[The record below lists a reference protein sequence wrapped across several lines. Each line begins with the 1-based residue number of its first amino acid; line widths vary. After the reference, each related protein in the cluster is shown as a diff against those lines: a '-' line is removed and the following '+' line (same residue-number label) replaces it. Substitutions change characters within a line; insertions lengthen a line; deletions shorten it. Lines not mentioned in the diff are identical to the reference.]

1 MGLTE
6 KGIFKSFPFLKIAL
20 PLIIIIVW
28 AVLSALIDNPF
39 ILPDISSVLNVLLDP
54 FSDIQGSGS
63 LFGNAMISLGRVVLG
78 FSVACILAIPL
89 GIVMGRSERV
99 HDFFDSA
106 VQMFRPIP
114 PLAWVPLALVWFRIG
129 LTSHGVHYRHRGIFS
144 CPSQYPGRRKKH
156 KENMDRS
163 G

>member
-89 GIVMGRSERV
+89 GIIMGR
-99 HDFFDSA
+99 F
-106 VQMFRPIP
+106 
-114 PLAWVPLALVWFRIG
+114 
-129 LTSHGVHYRHRGIFS
+129 
-144 CPSQYPGRRKKH
+144 
-156 KENMDRS
+156 
-163 G
+163 